1 MGNYDETP
9 MNCGDCAFETHYE
22 NELFE
27 HLKMHLRKDAN
38 ITIDTES
45 EEKVKKEEIEHSV
58 EQRTIYEEDD
68 CLHCGLCT
76 FSSKSKKNMLRHSN
90 IVHGVVIND
99 KVAAQRK
106 LIFLTYLFLA
116 RTTRAA
122 QQSPSASLPTTARC
136 VSLKAR
142 RARSSPSTA
151 SAPSTT
157 STAG

>member
-1 MGNYDETP
+1 
-9 MNCGDCAFETHYE
+9 MNCGDCPFETHYE

-38 ITIDTES
+38 IIVDTQEES
-45 EEKVKKEEIEHSV
+45 KVKKEQIEHSV

-99 KVAAQRK
+99 KVCLILYKIIQRFVNQNSFRGVFAFK
-106 LIFLTYLFLA
+106 GK
-116 RTTRAA
+116 
-122 QQSPSASLPTTARC
+122 C
-136 VSLKAR
+136 
-142 RARSSPSTA
+142 
-151 SAPSTT
+151 
-157 STAG
+157 

>member
-1 MGNYDETP
+1 
-9 MNCGDCAFETHYE
+9 MNCGDCPFETHYE

-38 ITIDTES
+38 ITVDTQEES
-45 EEKVKKEEIEHSV
+45 KVKKEQIEHSV

-99 KVAAQRK
+99 KVQVMRLKVCKVLGQLFNLTVVQK
-106 LIFLTYLFLA
+106 LLL
-116 RTTRAA
+116 
-122 QQSPSASLPTTARC
+122 S
-136 VSLKAR
+136 
-142 RARSSPSTA
+142 
-151 SAPSTT
+151 
-157 STAG
+157 

>member
-1 MGNYDETP
+1 MGNYDPNP
-9 MNCGDCAFETHYE
+9 MNCGDCPFETHYE

-38 ITIDTES
+38 IAVDSKEES
-45 EEKVKKEEIEHSV
+45 KIKKEQIEHSV

-99 KVAAQRK
+99 KVWTNEHISTK
-106 LIFLTYLFLA
+106 IINFFFL
-116 RTTRAA
+116 
-122 QQSPSASLPTTARC
+122 
-136 VSLKAR
+136 
-142 RARSSPSTA
+142 
-151 SAPSTT
+151 
-157 STAG
+157 